1 MNVLQRLYRNSQPKP
16 SKGRRPRLRE
26 RLNVESLESRL
37 TPTATF
43 VVPVN
48 VPADNVT
55 TFHTL
60 NLAMNATGATLVTI
74 EPGAS
79 PDLSG
84 ALTIPKSGMTIQG
97 DPNVPAA
104 ILPSYQLQIQ
114 PVIGSQTPT
123 SNVTLN
129 NLNLSSVSIGTA
141 TGNDG
146 GLSKYTITNCVIGS
160 LSDFGENTTLNQ
172 NTFNGPVKIINP
184 FNSSAGTDVV
194 TNNLFTSSA
203 LILLEIDYGFGD
215 QIIGNKFFDDSG
227 ETAIKLANCK
237 GNPPGPTLVAHNVIN
252 LIGSD
257 VDTLTGVEVE
267 QVGLNLLSFVQ
278 ISENTISTDNLG
290 TAIHMDMTNGGDFT
304 ASADGNDLHGNLI
317 GVAISGDGKT
327 GIGSAASISL
337 DGTNDFRSFKP
348 PASTTSAAI
357 VLQNAPTTA
366 VNAQQNFFS
375 VTPSTVIFAPTGSV
389 DTTDSIVSNA
399 AFVQTLYTKL
409 LGRSASSSEVSF
421 WVSAIGAQGQ
431 AGVANDILRSS
442 ESLGPIVDK
451 LYIQFLGRQSDSSGR
466 AAWIGFLQNGG
477 TEEQVETAF
486 LASPEYLSHIDT
498 DFVQS
503 LYLNIFGRT
512 GSASELAFW
521 NGNIQKLGLAGI
533 ANGFVQSSENRD
545 DIITGYYQTLLD
557 RTPTQSEIAPA
568 VSSSLDLLSVK
579 AEVLSL
585 AEFFNNG

>member
-16 SKGRRPRLRE
+16 SKGRRPRFRE

-43 VVPVN
+43 VVPMN

-60 NLAMNATGATLVTI
+60 FQAMNATGATLVTI

-104 ILPSYQLQIQ
+104 ILPSYQLQI
-114 PVIGSQTPT
+114 IT

-129 NLNLSSVSIGTA
+129 NLNLSSLSIGTA

-146 GLSKYTITNCVIGS
+146 GLSKYTITNCVISS

-194 TNNLFTSSA
+194 TNNLFGSSA

-227 ETAIKLANCK
+227 ETAIKLTNCK

-267 QVGLNLLSFVQ
+267 QVGSNLLSFVQ
-278 ISENTISTDNLG
+278 ISENSISTDNLG
-290 TAIHMDMTNGGDFT
+290 TAIHMDMTDGGDFT

-337 DGTNDFRSFKP
+337 DGINDFRSFKP
-348 PASTTSAAI
+348 PASATSAAI

-375 VTPSTVIFAPTGSV
+375 VSPSTVIFAPTGSV

-431 AGVANDILRSS
+431 AAVANDILRSS

-466 AAWIGFLQNGG
+466 AAWISFLQNGG

-512 GSASELAFW
+512 GGSSELSFW
-521 NGNIQKLGLAGI
+521 NSNIQKLGLAGI
-533 ANGFVQSSENRD
+533 ANGFVESSENRD
-545 DIITGYYQTLLD
+545 NAITGFYQALLD
-557 RTPTQSEIAPA
+557 RTPTQAEIAPA
-568 VSSSLDLLSVK
+568 VSSSQDLLSVE

-585 AEFFNNG
+585 PEFFNNG